1 MKSKRISSMIIS
13 LLLVSAMVIQTAGCT
28 SGEIMATDL
37 MAGVTPQSVQI
48 SETSDTQNSAVID
61 FSVRLFKASEQS
73 GKSTLISPLSVL
85 YALAMAA
92 NGAKEQTL
100 SEMEQLLG
108 MSVSE
113 LNLYLFSYMQNL
125 PQGEKYKLDLA
136 NSVWFKDDDNFTP
149 NQDFL
154 QTNADYYGADI
165 YKAPFDNQTLN
176 DINNWVN
183 QKTDGTIPKILNEIS
198 EDSVM
203 YLINALVFDA
213 EWADPYKDTQ
223 VRSGTFTK
231 EDGTKRTV
239 DFMYDS
245 GGSYIE
251 DEKAIGFKK
260 YYAGYKYAFVAMLPN
275 EGVSVSEYVASLSGQ
290 SLQEL
295 LSNKKSGDVRTSIPK
310 FETEYSVQMLNILK
324 SMGMRSAF
332 DSETANFENLGTVT
346 DKNIYISRVLHKT
359 FISVAEK
366 GTKAGA
372 AIIIDYNAG
381 ASGPPEEPKYIYL
394 NRPFVYMLIDC
405 ENNIPFFIGTLT
417 DVK

>member
-13 LLLVSAMVIQTAGCT
+13 LLLVSVMFVQTAGCA
-28 SGEIMATDL
+28 SSEIMAINL
-37 MAGVTPQSVQI
+37 MADVTPQSVQI
-48 SETSDTQNSAVID
+48 SESSDTQNSAVID

-113 LNLYLFSYMQNL
+113 LNLYLFGYMQNL
-125 PQGEKYKLDLA
+125 PQGEKYKLGVA
-136 NSVWFKDDDNFTP
+136 NSVWFKDDNNFTP
-149 NQDFL
+149 NRDFL
-154 QTNADYYGADI
+154 QTNADYYGADV
-165 YKAPFDNQTLN
+165 YKAPFDNQTLS
-176 DINNWVN
+176 DINEWVK
-183 QKTDGTIPKILNEIS
+183 QKTDGTIPKILEEIP
-198 EDSVM
+198 EDVIM

-213 EWADPYKDTQ
+213 EWADPYEDGQ

-245 GGSYIE
+245 DYSYLE

-260 YYAGYKYAFVAMLPN
+260 AYSGDKYAFVAMLPN

-290 SLQEL
+290 SLEKL
-295 LSNKKSGDVRTSIPK
+295 LSNKKSGDVRTAIPK
-310 FETEYSVQMLNILK
+310 FETEYSVEMSDILK

-332 DSETANFENLGTVT
+332 DYRTANFENLGTMT
-346 DKNIYISRVLHKT
+346 DENIYISSVLHKT

-372 AIIIDYNAG
+372 VTAIG
-381 ASGPPEEPKYIYL
+381 MSGTSARPSEPKYIYL

>member
-1 MKSKRISSMIIS
+1 MIIS
-13 LLLVSAMVIQTAGCT
+13 LLLVSAMAIQTAGCT
-28 SGEIMATDL
+28 SSEIMATDL
-37 MAGVTPQSVQI
+37 MAGVTPQSVRI

-73 GKSTLISPLSVL
+73 GKNTLISPLSVL

-231 EDGTKRTV
+231 EDGTKRAV

-260 YYAGYKYAFVAMLPN
+260 YYSDYKYAFVAMLPN

-295 LSNKKSGDVRTSIPK
+295 LSSKKSGDVRTSIPK
-310 FETEYSVQMLNILK
+310 FETEYSVQMSDILK

-332 DSETANFENLGTVT
+332 DSETANFKNLGTMT
-346 DKNIYISRVLHKT
+346 DKNIYISSVLHKT

-372 AIIIDYNAG
+372 ATIIDYNG
-381 ASGPPEEPKYIYL
+381 ATSGPPEEPKYIYL